1 MKTPNNNEEITD
13 ENNKQLIEEQN
24 TAKHHKISVD
34 PITQMADHGGEIGA
48 HFLKEHTLLKSVGD
62 ICATVCHPVINISAT
77 ITSYI
82 KLQTEKH
89 NNVLADLEA
98 GKITPAE
105 ARAKLGE
112 RKVNSAF
119 GLNLVTALTTTAL
132 AAVILS
138 GTGLAIGL
146 SFATVGAMSV
156 AALARA
162 STDFVY
168 AGGLA
173 IEMAVKGDFKS
184 AKMYGIKAAEALCAA
199 FITAGAVA
207 LVTVVPGTN
216 VAAAS
221 TVAVLATAAVAYV
234 VNNIYTSTK
243 AANASYEK
251 VMNKIQEIENNEKLQ
266 PTPEIVTSYE
276 GININATNAATN
288 SNAATS
294 SLDNIQGKSSAYT
307 KSIEQRRNYIENKE
321 QTMDQDPSN
330 TSTVKPSQPNSP

>member
-1 MKTPNNNEEITD
+1 MTTPDNND
-13 ENNKQLIEEQN
+13 EQLIEEQKA
-24 TAKHHKISVD
+24 AKHHKISVD

-48 HFLKEHTLLKSVGD
+48 HFLKEHTPLKSVGD

-98 GKITPAE
+98 GGITPAE

-119 GLNLVTALTTTAL
+119 YLNATTALTTTVL

-146 SFATVGAMSV
+146 GFATVGAMSV

-162 STDFVY
+162 SIDFVKS
-168 AGGLA
+168 GSLA
-173 IEMAVKGDFKS
+173 IKMAVKGDFES

-221 TVAVLATAAVAYV
+221 TVAVLATAATAYV

-251 VMNKIQEIENNEKLQ
+251 VMNAIEEKEKNPQ
-266 PTPEIVTSYE
+266 AVTAKVTSCE
-276 GININATNAATN
+276 NININTLHDDATYTDKKADELQKDLNKLSNSERATLQ
-288 SNAATS
+288 S
-294 SLDNIQGKSSAYT
+294 
-307 KSIEQRRNYIENKE
+307 EQELEQYENKI
-321 QTMDQDPSN
+321 SN
-330 TSTVKPSQPNSP
+330 KEPNVNEGETFKPE

>member
-98 GKITPAE
+98 GGITPAE

-146 SFATVGAMSV
+146 GFATVGAMSV

-162 STDFVY
+162 SIDFVN
-168 AGGLA
+168 AGGRA
-173 IEMAVKGDFKS
+173 IQMAFKGDFES

-221 TVAVLATAAVAYV
+221 TVAVLATAATAYV

-251 VMNKIQEIENNEKLQ
+251 VMNAIEEKEKNPQ
-266 PTPEIVTSYE
+266 AVTAKVTSCE
-276 GININATNAATN
+276 NISVNTLHDNQTYTNIEADELQKDLEELSN
-288 SNAATS
+288 SERAILQS
-294 SLDNIQGKSSAYT
+294 
-307 KSIEQRRNYIENKE
+307 EQKLEQHENEISNKE
-321 QTMDQDPSN
+321 PNVNKGETF
-330 TSTVKPSQPNSP
+330 KPE